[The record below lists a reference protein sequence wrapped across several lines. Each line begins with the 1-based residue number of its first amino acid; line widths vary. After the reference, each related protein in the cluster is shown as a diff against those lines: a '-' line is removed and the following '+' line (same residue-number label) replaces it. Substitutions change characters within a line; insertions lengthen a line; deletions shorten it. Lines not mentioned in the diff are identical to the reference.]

1 MLAVLSVLVSFDNTS
16 SILTLYFAHPG
27 GDALTSTLLEGK
39 TEGAVAAVATF
50 DGQLLGNDRLSGSGE
65 FIVATDEVIDALIIN
80 IDVVSDAFTGEIL
93 AEIVA
98 VSANSLGQLGKVQI
112 VLQVELRVYAVLN

>member
-1 MLAVLSVLVSFDNTS
+1 MWEYLLVR
-16 SILTLYFAHPG
+16 FAHPSS
-27 GDALTSTLLEGK
+27 DTLTSTLLEGK
-39 TEGAVAAVATF
+39 TEGAVAVVATF
-50 DGQLLGNDRLSGSGE
+50 DGQLLGNNRLSSSGE

-98 VSANSLGQLGKVQI
+98 VSANSLGQLGKVQV
-112 VLQVELRVYAVLN
+112 VLQVELRVCAVLN